1 MLLCGTSDRE
11 QNIETKQKRF
21 RTDLVCV
28 LFVLIYSTKNSIRIY
43 GSRHCTLAINN
54 VYADVFV

>member
-11 QNIETKQKRF
+11 KNIGTKQKRF

-28 LFVLIYSTKNSIRIY
+28 LFVLIYSTKKFNQNIW
-43 GSRHCTLAINN
+43 L
-54 VYADVFV
+54 